1 MPPVRPDEP
10 ARWRWPLYTLLFGIA
25 VLAVLPLWL
34 VRVLPA
40 SGWTQNMH
48 VARVLA
54 DVITHGPDAFHGRL
68 WVPTPNSLVPYWLAL
83 LGPKLGFALATRLLA
98 TLALLGLP
106 WAWLAWLRASGRS
119 PWLAMA
125 ALPWLL
131 GPAYLQGDLPLLVAW
146 PLWFLALAFHLRAM
160 EPPSLLKTGCGLRRW
175 LLLALPVALMAMTHP
190 VAWLT
195 ILALLPILAL
205 LQAGRTG
212 VRTALRH
219 LLLTLLAVLPSI
231 ALLLPWIG
239 KVLASIG
246 GLRGFQRAWRSE
258 WWLPGDNLRQLA
270 DLSLDGFGNHGPRID
285 SLLELQERSGE
296 LLAFAWLVALVLW
309 LAASMRASRE
319 QAAEPA
325 PLLNPHPVHALAAVT
340 LGYFLLPARLIAPLP
355 LAQFSAHLPPII
367 AMLAALA
374 LPLDPLAPP
383 RSVRVRTW
391 VASAVL
397 VVVAVA
403 LPVYALRSILLDSAA
418 FGGLEQAM
426 AALPQG
432 KRVCTISARSDTR
445 HVRAGVHDD
454 LGAWPLILRGGLV
467 NEPVPDVIWTP
478 VIEHTHGHLPYLPR
492 ASELRLEDAKACQFF
507 ALFRDPGVQVEQI
520 TRQFRP
526 LPRLYGRDMW
536 EIYQNLKA
544 GPWPPPLWLTP
555 QTERMVACALG
566 QMGMPPVEMP
576 AEQVETMQIRTR
588 LGWNIR
594 CVEPVLA
601 PLPVPNPPSGAIQ
614 PPRMAVPQHV
624 PVLQGVPDAP
634 SVLH

>member
-1 MPPVRPDEP
+1 MPAV
-10 ARWRWPLYTLLFGIA
+10 RWRWPLYTLLLGIA
-25 VLAVLPLWL
+25 VLAVLPLWV

-54 DVITHGPDAFHGRL
+54 DVIARGPDAYHGRL
-68 WVPTPNSLVPYWLAL
+68 WVPTPNSLVPYTLAL
-83 LGPKLGFALATRLLA
+83 LGSHLGYVLATRLLA

-119 PWLAMA
+119 PWLAIA

-131 GPAYLQGDLPLLVAW
+131 GPAYLQGDLPLLLAW
-146 PLWFLALAFHLRAM
+146 PLCFAALALHLRAM
-160 EPPSLLKTGCGLRRW
+160 EQGGWRRW
-175 LLLALPVALMAMTHP
+175 LLLALPLTLLAVTHP
-190 VAWLT
+190 VVWLA
-195 ILALLPILAL
+195 ILALLPLLAI

-212 VRTALRH
+212 WRPALRH

-231 ALLLPWIG
+231 ALLLPWMG
-239 KVLASIG
+239 KVLASLG

-270 DLSLDGFGNHGPRID
+270 DLSLDGFGNHGPRIE
-285 SLLELQERSGE
+285 SLLELRERSGE
-296 LLAFAWLVALVLW
+296 LLAFAWLVALVMW
-309 LAASMRASRE
+309 LAASMREARE
-319 QAAEPA
+319 RTETSPA
-325 PLLNPHPVHALAAVT
+325 PLNPHPVHALAIVT

-355 LAQFSAHLPPII
+355 LGQFSALLPPVI

-374 LPLDPLAPP
+374 LPFDPLVPP
-383 RSVRVRTW
+383 RSVRLRTW
-391 VASAVL
+391 AASAVL
-397 VVVAVA
+397 LTVAVA
-403 LPVYALRSILLDSAA
+403 LPVYALRSMLLDSAA

-426 AALPQG
+426 AAIPQNQ
-432 KRVCTISARSDTR
+432 RVCTISARSDTR

-467 NEPVPDVIWTP
+467 NEAVPDVLWTP

-492 ASELRLEDAKACQFF
+492 AQEMRLEDGKACQYF
-507 ALFRDPGVQVEQI
+507 AVFRDPGVQIEQI

-526 LPRLYGRDMW
+526 LPRVYGRDMW
-536 EIYQNLKA
+536 EIYQNLKV

-555 QTERMVACALG
+555 QTERMLACALG
-566 QMGMPPVEMP
+566 QMGLQPVEMP
-576 AEQVETMQIRTR
+576 AEQAETMQVRVR

-594 CVEPVLA
+594 CIDPVLPPTTA
-601 PLPVPNPPSGAIQ
+601 PIQ
-614 PPRMAVPQHV
+614 PPRMAVPQHM
-624 PVLQGVPDAP
+624 PLLQGVPDAP
-634 SVLH
+634 GVLH